1 MKKFLSKVMPI
12 SLAAVLVLGM
22 IPSVG
27 VKATGI
33 DLDQGSSLIDM
44 DQGSSDVGSN
54 QAVPTQVSTISFEFA
69 KPTVGDAIGN
79 VTDYLSVPEDA
90 PYTIKDNYWNKTLP
104 SLATDDNGDGYPDYE
119 FPEGESV
126 GEKFESGKTYY
137 FEAFVGPKRDDATGD
152 IMCHFT
158 DSSDDMTLAFS
169 DSVDTYEFGWWAFDY
184 GGGIYGAF
192 TPKAAEEQKE
202 EAKEETKEETKE
214 EAKEE
219 TAPAEEKKEEA
230 AAPAELKILDGADQ
244 EVDGTGDVTIRAN
257 GEFANFDKLLM
268 DEKEVDPSNYDKKEG
283 STIVTLKA
291 AYVASLGAGAHT
303 VSFVY
308 KDGSTVKTT
317 LTLKAAANSEAAPAA
332 ANTST
337 PAANPAPAAAA
348 TDSVAPKTGENI
360 MWIYVIL
367 AMSALGMGVTA
378 VSIKKN
384 K

>member
-1 MKKFLSKVMPI
+1 MKKFISKVLPI
-12 SLAAVLVLGM
+12 SLAAVLVLGL

-27 VKATGI
+27 VKAMDPNI
-33 DLDQGSSLIDM
+33 DN
-44 DQGSSDVGSN
+44 N
-54 QAVPTQVSTISFEFA
+54 QAVAVKIDTLSFSYAQPKAGDALSINSVFTLQDDTGVISAEFA
-69 KPTVGDAIGN
+69 LVDSYEVNENG
-79 VTDYLSVPEDA
+79 
-90 PYTIKDNYWNKTLP
+90 
-104 SLATDDNGDGYPDYE
+104 GDGQVYNPVD
-119 FPEGESV
+119 
-126 GEKFESGKTYY
+126 GEKYEAETTYHY
-137 FEAFVGPKRDDATGD
+137 EAYV
-152 IMCHFT
+152 HFT
-158 DSSDDMTLAFS
+158 DMGYSFANKDDMAVSFTPDGATC
-169 DSVDTYEFGWWAFDY
+169 VFGWWDE
-184 GGGIYGAF
+184 GGGMIYGDF
-192 TPKAAEEQKE
+192 TVAAAEEQKE

-308 KDGSTVKTT
+308 KDGSAVKTT
-317 LTLKAAANSEAAPAA
+317 LTLKAAGNSAAAPAA
-332 ANTST
+332 ENTST
-337 PAANPAPAAAA
+337 PAATPAPAAAA

>member
-1 MKKFLSKVMPI
+1 MKKLLKVLMPV
-12 SLAAVLVLGM
+12 SVALFVLALMPA
-22 IPSVG
+22 IN
-27 VKATGI
+27 VKAETYSRDDYSAIVVTMDGEV
-33 DLDQGSSLIDM
+33 DADYAADQGGRYVFDDDVVCGFYSSVTFDSVTVDSSAKTVEFTNLQCGTELSYAKEGWTIIFDG
-44 DQGSSDVGSN
+44 DCSTRIVIEEGS
-54 QAVPTQVSTISFEFA
+54 AT
-69 KPTVGDAIGN
+69 
-79 VTDYLSVPEDA
+79 LSVTSGSTLTCSSVFAPDGSLTIADGTTYTPEDV
-90 PYTIKDNYWNKTLP
+90 DF
-104 SLATDDNGDGYPDYE
+104 SDYE
-119 FPEGESV
+119 N
-126 GEKFESGKTYY
+126 
-137 FEAFVGPKRDDATGD
+137 TGAV
-152 IMCHFT
+152 FT
-158 DSSDDMTLAFS
+158 N
-169 DSVDTYEFGWWAFDY
+169 
-184 GGGIYGAF
+184 
-192 TPKAAEEQKE
+192 KAAEEQKE
-202 EAKEETKEETKE
+202 DTPAEEEKKEETPAEEPAKEETKEET
-214 EAKEE
+214 
-219 TAPAEEKKEEA
+219 TTPT
-230 AAPAELKILDGADQ
+230 ELKILDGANQ

-332 ANTST
+332 TNTST

-360 MWIYVIL
+360 MWLYVIL

-378 VSIKKN
+378 VNIKKN